1 MAKITKKIKIIK
13 VDADKCTGCRT
24 CEIIC
29 SAFHSTPKYSS
40 NNPAKARIQII
51 TDRLNNKWLP
61 VFAGEYVPAE
71 CMGRNKYI
79 IGGREYDDCDFCRAV
94 CPSRDLFKEPDSGF
108 PLKCDMCEDI
118 PAQEEPLCV
127 QWCINDV
134 LVYEEIEEEV
144 EEEEALKDIETKV
157 QLLIGKYGIND
168 VVEKITR
175 MTRDDYEEE
184 VEQEEIEIR
193 LRSLVDQYGLGYVN
207 DIIAR
212 MARGDREKGTA
223 EMAAEQEEI
232 EKKLHSLVDRYGL
245 AYVNDIIARMSQ
257 SG

>member
-1 MAKITKKIKIIK
+1 MAEIMKKTKIIK

-29 SAFHSTPKYSS
+29 SAFHSTPRYSS
-40 NNPAKARIQII
+40 NSPAKARIQII

-79 IGGREYDDCDFCRAV
+79 IDGKEYDECDFCRAV

-108 PLKCDMCEDI
+108 PLKCDMCEDV

-157 QLLIGKYGIND
+157 QLLIDKHGIKD
-168 VVEKITR
+168 VVDKITR
-175 MTRDDYEEE
+175 MSRDDYEEE
-184 VEQEEIEIR
+184 VEQGETEIR
-193 LRSLVDQYGLGYVN
+193 LRSLVDQYGLKYVEG
-207 DIIAR
+207 IIAR
-212 MARGDREKGTA
+212 MNRDDREKEVAG
-223 EMAAEQEEI
+223 EQEEI
-232 EKKLHSLVDRYGL
+232 EKKLLSLVDKYGL
-245 AYVNDIIARMSQ
+245 EYVNDIIARMSQ
-257 SG
+257 NS